1 MSEVETQD
9 ELTILKA
16 RADKMGIKY
25 HPAIKLE
32 SLKAKITEKL
42 EGTEAP
48 AEEAVEDTA
57 GETVHQMRIRLR
69 KELTA
74 KRRVTVVPMDPAK
87 REWPGEH
94 LRISNDVVQIS
105 EYVPF
110 NTEEGWH
117 ISEMLYRFLKSRKCQ
132 VFKTVVDSRGNK
144 IRKGATI
151 PAFNVVDLPPLTP
164 EQLAELAQRQAAKKT
179 ID

>member
-1 MSEVETQD
+1 MSEVTPD
-9 ELTILKA
+9 ELTVLKA
-16 RADKMGIKY
+16 RADMMGIKY

-32 SLKAKITEKL
+32 TLKTKISEKL
-42 EGTEAP
+42 EGSTTPDEESAPEAE
-48 AEEAVEDTA
+48 AETLN
-57 GETVHQMRIRLR
+57 QKRIRLR

-94 LRISNDVVQIS
+94 LRVSNDIVQIS

-110 NTEEGWH
+110 NTEDGWH

-132 VFKTVVDSRGNK
+132 IFKTVIDSRGNK
-144 IRKGATI
+144 IRKGASI
-151 PAFNVVDLPPLTP
+151 PAFNLVDLPPLTP
-164 EQLAELAQRQAAKKT
+164 EELAKLAERQAATKA